1 MRYLLAFML
10 ILSLLV
16 GCVINREPAEVLN
29 VNEEVTQCG
38 NMINGGR
45 VLQGPDDKYY
55 YQIYDEQSNTL
66 TLMEYSDEDTRPII
80 NGIGFC
86 YFFLDGW
93 VYCAYGP
100 KLAFTRV
107 NVTTGEKD
115 LLLDETCL
123 EAIAY
128 NGKVYFT
135 TLPDPKLYAMD
146 LDGENIDQVG
156 NDPQVSNLMV
166 SGGKLYCYILN
177 EGIYSFHT
185 DGSLDLEFS
194 CDAIQMFYILNDA
207 AYYLHSD
214 GRQLYM
220 YSLGS
225 ENAKPTLIDDRYIYD
240 LNVRDHELIYIALTD
255 GSQAKTF
262 SYDIE
267 SGEIVCLSDHGY
279 DGVYIAD
286 HMIFEYVSDHGIY
299 CIEKDVYLST

>member
-1 MRYLLAFML
+1 MRYLLALML

-16 GCVINREPAEVLN
+16 GCVSNRKPAEVLN

-45 VLQGPDDKYY
+45 VLQGSNDKYY
-55 YQIYDEQSNTL
+55 YQIYDQQSNTL
-66 TLMEYSDEDTRPII
+66 ILMVYSGEDTKPII
-80 NGIGFC
+80 NGTGFC

-107 NVTTGEKD
+107 NVTTGEED

-135 TLPDPKLYAMD
+135 TTPDSKLYSMD
-146 LDGENIDQVG
+146 LDGENINQVG
-156 NDPQVSNLMV
+156 NYSLVSNLMV
-166 SGGKLYCYILN
+166 SDGKLYCYMLN
-177 EGIYSFHT
+177 EGIYSFNT

-194 CDAIQMFYILNDA
+194 SDGIQIFYILNDA

-220 YSLGS
+220 YPLRL
-225 ENAKPTLIDDRYIYD
+225 ENAKPILIDDRYIYD
-240 LNVRDHELIYIALTD
+240 LNVRNNELIYIALTAE
-255 GSQAKTF
+255 SQAKTF
-262 SYDIE
+262 SYNIE
-267 SGEIVCLSDHGY
+267 SGEILCLSNHGY
-279 DGVYIAD
+279 DGIFIANN
-286 HMIFEYVSDHGIY
+286 MIFEYVSNHGIY